1 MILIHV
7 TTIPETFNFF
17 RGQIKYLKEQGY
29 EVHGVSSSGDLLIKT
44 GLRES
49 IPIHAI
55 NMNRAIDPL
64 KDLLALAKLYRLFK
78 LIKPDIVHAHT
89 PKGGLLGVMAARLA
103 RVPVVVYGMRGLRFE
118 TAQGWHRKL
127 LSSAEG
133 LSCGLAHRVICNSFS
148 NRERAISLGLCRPGK
163 IRVLAH
169 GSSNGVDA
177 AERFNPARL
186 PLVDKRRVRE
196 DLQIPADTLVL
207 GYVGRIVRDKG
218 IVELERAWQLL
229 KDQFAN
235 LVLLLVGPA
244 ESHDP
249 VPPHVLDS
257 LKKDPRVHWVGFV
270 RETAPYYAA
279 MDLLVLPSHREGF
292 PNTALEAAAM
302 ELPVVATRVDGC
314 MEAVCDGITGLL
326 VPPGNSKALAEAIS
340 LLLSNPEMRRQMGIA
355 GRRRVIRDFQPEIIS
370 EALYK
375 NYMELLSGR
384 HH

>member
-1 MILIHV
+1 
-7 TTIPETFNFF
+7 
-17 RGQIKYLKEQGY
+17 
-29 EVHGVSSSGDLLIKT
+29 
-44 GLRES
+44 
-49 IPIHAI
+49 
-55 NMNRAIDPL
+55 
-64 KDLLALAKLYRLFK
+64 
-78 LIKPDIVHAHT
+78 
-89 PKGGLLGVMAARLA
+89 
-103 RVPVVVYGMRGLRFE
+103 
-118 TAQGWHRKL
+118 
-127 LSSAEG
+127 
-133 LSCGLAHRVICNSFS
+133 
-148 NRERAISLGLCRPGK
+148 
-163 IRVLAH
+163 
-169 GSSNGVDA
+169 
-177 AERFNPARL
+177 
-186 PLVDKRRVRE
+186 LVDKRRVRE